1 MLFVP
6 GSAPDASFVRADRD
20 ALAARVR
27 VVEVVP
33 RRGWRQLAFF
43 GAVLRRLA
51 ADRPAL
57 AVVWFASPTYGA
69 LTAAACRLAGVRWLV
84 VSGGMD
90 VAAVPEIAF
99 GDARGG
105 WRRALARRVLEGA
118 SLVWAFSDSARREIE
133 RTARPRALAVVPPA
147 VDTGFFQPPAGP
159 LAPRERLVVST
170 CAAITAM
177 TIVQKGLDRLV
188 EAARALDD
196 AAIVITGRIDEGD
209 PAVRAFVA
217 EVPPNVT
224 FAGHV
229 SREALRTLYARAAVV
244 AQLSRHEGFGVAV
257 AEAVAMG
264 CVVAT
269 TPLAVFDEIVPEAV
283 RVRVP
288 AGAAGPA
295 IAGLLRDALAIAP
308 PAPQWAEIDRR
319 YGVAVR
325 AAAWDA
331 WLAAEGLI

>member
-6 GSAPDASFVRADRD
+6 GSAPDASFVCADRE
-20 ALAARVR
+20 ALGARVR

-33 RRGWRQLAFF
+33 RRGWRQAAFF
-43 GAVLRRLA
+43 VAVLRRLA
-51 ADRPAL
+51 ADRPAR
-57 AVVWFASPTYGA
+57 AVLWFASPTYGA
-69 LTAAACRLAGVRWLV
+69 LTAAACRLAGVPWLV

-105 WRRALARRVLEGA
+105 WRRAVARRVLEGA
-118 SLVWAFSDSARREIE
+118 SVVWAFSDSARREIE
-133 RTARPRALAVVPPA
+133 RAARPRVVAVVAPA
-147 VDTGFFQPPAGP
+147 VDTGFFRPPAAP
-159 LAPRERLVVST
+159 PPRERLIVST

-177 TIVQKGLDRLV
+177 TVVQKGLDRLV

-196 AAIVITGRIDEGD
+196 AAIVITGRVADDD

-217 EVPPNVT
+217 EAPPNVA
-224 FAGHV
+224 FVGHV
-229 SREALRTLYARAAVV
+229 SREALRALYARATVV

-264 CVVAT
+264 CIVAT
-269 TPLAVFDEIVPEAV
+269 TPLAVFDEILPGAA

-288 AGAAGPA
+288 AGAAGPQ
-295 IAGLLRDALAIAP
+295 IADLLQEALALAP
-308 PAPQWAEIDRR
+308 PQGQWTEIDRR
-319 YGVAVR
+319 YGLAVR
-325 AAAWDA
+325 AAAWKA

>member
-1 MLFVP
+1 VLFVP
-6 GSAPDASFVRADRD
+6 GSAPDASFVRADRE

-33 RRGWRQLAFF
+33 RRGWRQLTFF
-43 GAVLRRLA
+43 AAVVHRLA

-69 LTAAACRLAGVRWLV
+69 LTAAACRLARVPWLV
-84 VSGGMD
+84 VSGGLD
-90 VAAVPEIAF
+90 VAAVPDIAF
-99 GDARGG
+99 GNARGG

-133 RTARPRALAVVPPA
+133 RSARPRAIAVVAPA
-147 VDTGFFQPPAGP
+147 VDTGFFRPPPGP
-159 LAPRERLVVST
+159 RLPRERLVLST

-177 TIVQKGLDRLV
+177 TILQKGLDRLV

-196 AAIVITGRIDEGD
+196 VAIVITGRVDGGD

-217 EVPPNVT
+217 EAPPNVT

-269 TPLAVFDEIVPEAV
+269 TPLAVFDEIVPEAS

-295 IAGLLRDALAIAP
+295 MARLLREALASAP
-308 PAPQWAEIDRR
+308 PPQWAEIDRR
-319 YGVAVR
+319 YGIAVR